1 MISET
6 RAKLLGMLPDKLMIY
21 LVNKTFDRY
30 LKKYATI
37 KCEGKENLTGIK
49 RPVIFICNHLSNS
62 DALIMH
68 KVLQGEDVTYV
79 AGIKLSQ
86 NKVTSVEMKV
96 AKTIP
101 IKPNSADKEAI
112 SKIIKTLKGGTN
124 IFIFPEGTRSRN
136 AKMLEAKKG
145 IVLIARMAKVPVVPM
160 CIFGS
165 EKFLPIN
172 DEDMGKEEF
181 HSADITVKIGKPM
194 ELPEKLENE
203 NKHEYEERASY
214 YFMKNIADLLP
225 EEYRGFY
232 GEKHN

>member
-6 RAKLLGMLPDKLMIY
+6 RAKLINMLPDKLMRYI
-21 LVNKTFDRY
+21 VNKIFDGY
-30 LKKYATI
+30 IKKYATI
-37 KCEGKENLTGIK
+37 KCEGKENLTGVK

-62 DALIMH
+62 DALIVQR
-68 KVLQGEDVTYV
+68 VLKEEDITYV
-79 AGIKLSQ
+79 AGVKLSE
-86 NKVTSVEMKV
+86 NAVTNVEMKI

-112 SKIIKTLKGGTN
+112 SRIIKTLRAGTN
-124 IFIFPEGTRSRN
+124 ICIFPEGTRSRTTQ
-136 AKMLEAKKG
+136 MLEAKKG
-145 IVLIARMAKVPVVPM
+145 IVLIAKMAKVPVVPM

-172 DEDMGKEEF
+172 DKDMGKEEF
-181 HSADITVKIGKPM
+181 SYADINVRIGKPL

-214 YFMKNIADLLP
+214 YFMKHIADLLP
-225 EEYRGFY
+225 EQYRGFY
-232 GEKHN
+232 AG